1 MDTNVLLIVLIG
13 VLVLMA
19 GIQAFQLN
27 TLSQIVSSGSI
38 STSGSTQQSA
48 LSQLPSQV
56 GGCG

>member
-1 MDTNVLLIVLIG
+1 MDTNSLLLVLIG
-13 VLVLMA
+13 LLVLMA

-27 TLSQIVSSGSI
+27 ALAQVMNSGTVSMDNGQKS
-38 STSGSTQQSA
+38 SA

>member
-1 MDTNVLLIVLIG
+1 MDKEIVLLVLIG
-13 VLVLMA
+13 VFVLMA

-27 TLSQIVSSGSI
+27 TLSQAVSSGSI

>member
-1 MDTNVLLIVLIG
+1 MDKEIVLLVLIG

-27 TLSQIVSSGSI
+27 TLSQAVSSGSI
-38 STSGSTQQSA
+38 STSGSTQHSA